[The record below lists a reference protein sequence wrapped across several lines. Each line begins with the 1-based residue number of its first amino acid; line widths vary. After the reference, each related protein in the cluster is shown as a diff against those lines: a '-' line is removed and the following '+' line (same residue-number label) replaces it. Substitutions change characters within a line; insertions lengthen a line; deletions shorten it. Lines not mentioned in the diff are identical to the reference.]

1 MLITKTTELGIKT
14 LIYLALN
21 TSSKPIPPRIIA
33 EKLGASPTYMQKISN
48 QLVKANI
55 LRAHRGSKGGVV
67 LSKPIE
73 EITLLMILEACQG
86 RILPD
91 YCQETDTPEFT
102 CAFHYTMLKLNDS
115 FMEILSNCTL
125 ADLAARPCPVEVLV
139 SNVKCRI
146 LNEIASLGD
155 SR

>member
-1 MLITKTTELGIKT
+1 MLITKTSELGIKT

-21 TSSKPIPPRIIA
+21 KSSKPISPRIIA
-33 EKLGASPTYMQKISN
+33 EKLNASPTYMQKISN

-67 LSKPIE
+67 LSKPIG
-73 EITLLMILEACQG
+73 EITLLAILEACQG
-86 RILPD
+86 RMLPD

-115 FMEILSNCTL
+115 LIAVLSNCTL
-125 ADLAARPCPVEVLV
+125 ADLAAKPCPVEILAN
-139 SNVKCRI
+139 NVKCRI
-146 LNEIASLGD
+146 LNEISSLGD
-155 SR
+155 S